1 MNHFDDPKW
10 RPETIEDI
18 KGMAEEDDKEKI
30 QSYRMQTINFHL
42 LYKMDPISIFNVMLC
57 GFGSNIILI
66 FLLTSLALAI
76 FPHSEKLKSN

>member
-66 FLLTSLALAI
+66 FLLTSLALVI
-76 FPHSEKLKSN
+76 FPHSE

>member
-66 FLLTSLALAI
+66 FLLTSLALVI